1 MEKFGRFSEYKI
13 MWIFVFFDLP
23 TETAIQRKEA
33 ALFRKNLLEDGFT
46 MLQYSVYIRHTPSR
60 ENMEVHEKRVKKF
73 LPVEGKVTIL
83 HITDKQFGDIHTY
96 QGARREPSVQTAVQ
110 LELF

>member
-1 MEKFGRFSEYKI
+1 MPLTNRFSEYKI

-23 TETAIQRKEA
+23 TETKKQRKDA
-33 ALFRKNLLEDGFT
+33 ALFRKILLEDGFT

-60 ENMEVHEKRVKKF
+60 ENMEVHEKRIKQAV
-73 LPVEGKVTIL
+73 PNEGKVTIL
-83 HITDKQFGDIHTY
+83 HLTDKQFSEIQTF
-96 QGARREPSVQTAVQ
+96 QGSKREATGPTVVQ

>member
-1 MEKFGRFSEYKI
+1 

-23 TETAIQRKEA
+23 TETAHQRKEA
-33 ALFRKNLLEDGFT
+33 ALFRKQLLNDGFT

-60 ENMEVHEKRVKKF
+60 ENMEVHEKRVKNF
-73 LPVEGKVTIL
+73 LPEEGKVTIL
-83 HITDKQFGDIHTY
+83 HITDKQFSSIHTY
-96 QGARREPSVQTAVQ
+96 EGLKRQPSGPTIVQ

>member
-1 MEKFGRFSEYKI
+1 MENFERFSEYKI

-33 ALFRKNLLEDGFT
+33 ALFRKTLLEDGFT

-60 ENMEVHEKRVKKF
+60 ENMEVHEKRVK
-73 LPVEGKVTIL
+73 
-83 HITDKQFGDIHTY
+83 
-96 QGARREPSVQTAVQ
+96 
-110 LELF
+110 

>member
-1 MEKFGRFSEYKI
+1 MNITSRLSEYRI

-23 TETAIQRKEA
+23 TETPIQRKSA
-33 ALFRKNLLEDGFT
+33 GLFRKHLLDDGFT

-60 ENMEVHEKRVKKF
+60 ENMEVHEKRIKNF
-73 LPVEGKVTIL
+73 LPEEGKVIIL
-83 HITDKQFGDIHTY
+83 HLTDKQFSDIHIY
-96 QGARREPSVQTAVQ
+96 EGFKRQNPGPAVVQ